1 MTTDRTIRTAKATV
15 WALVAATVIIAGI
28 ATAQEDIGIRALT
41 FTAALIPAAAAILI
55 GSFIHNHTTGDTN
68 GTHRR

>member
-1 MTTDRTIRTAKATV
+1 MNTAKATV

-28 ATAQEDIGIRALT
+28 AAAQEDIGIRAILLVT
-41 FTAALIPAAAAILI
+41 SLIPAGPAILLGAAI
-55 GSFIHNHTTGDTN
+55 HDHTTGDTD

>member
-1 MTTDRTIRTAKATV
+1 MDTNLRTARALV
-15 WALVAATVIIAGI
+15 WACTLAAALIIGIGTAQPAITFRAGI
-28 ATAQEDIGIRALT
+28 

-55 GSFIHNHTTGDTN
+55 GSFIHDQNGDTN

>member
-28 ATAQEDIGIRALT
+28 ATAQPTLTFRAII

-55 GSFIHNHTTGDTN
+55 GSFIHDHNQGDTTN
-68 GTHRR
+68 D

>member
-1 MTTDRTIRTAKATV
+1 MGTTTLRAARALT
-15 WALVAATVIIAGI
+15 WACVLTFILITGI
-28 ATAQEDIGIRALT
+28 GTAQEDIALRAII

-68 GTHRR
+68 GTYRR

>member
-1 MTTDRTIRTAKATV
+1 MERTIRNTKLVV
-15 WALVAATVIIAGI
+15 WACVLAFILITGI
-28 ATAQEDIGIRALT
+28 GTAQEDIALRALT
-41 FTAALIPAAAAILI
+41 FSAALIPAAAAILI